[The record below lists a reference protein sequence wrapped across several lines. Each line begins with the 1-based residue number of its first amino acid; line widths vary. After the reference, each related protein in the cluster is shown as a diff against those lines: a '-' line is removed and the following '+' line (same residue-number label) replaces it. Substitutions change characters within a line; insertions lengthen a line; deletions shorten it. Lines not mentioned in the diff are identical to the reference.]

1 MTTTNRPS
9 RLPQAPLS
17 GPHEQLWQAAW
28 SDWGNE
34 KLHEVLLSHC
44 QTPSQLAA
52 LAGRYRAQL
61 DDGARKAVAE
71 AQLKRIAAAAMARM
85 DVTASVRKPEP
96 ERGGGPWKLV
106 LAFLFVLA
114 TVTLLRFL

>member
-1 MTTTNRPS
+1 MNNSNRPS

-17 GPHEQLWQAAW
+17 GPHEQLWHAAW
-28 SDWGNE
+28 SDWDNS

-44 QTPSQLAA
+44 QTPAQLAA

-61 DDGARKAVAE
+61 DDAARKDIAE

-85 DVTASVRKPEP
+85 DVTTAARKPEP
-96 ERGGGPWKLV
+96 ASGGVPWKIV
-106 LAFLFVLA
+106 LAFLFVVA
-114 TVTLLRFL
+114 TVVVLRFL